1 MKENSLTTLTIE
13 NKVFYEKALL
23 KRLKSEAILYKY
35 GKKAVLPRHHGNTIS
50 WRKFLKFKIP
60 TAPLTEGVT
69 PEPLNKMQPVEFN
82 AKLKQYGD
90 YIEITDLLD
99 FEGIDPILTE
109 ASEAFGEQIAETKDA
124 LIRKVLLEGINVY
137 FGGKKTSRDALTAK
151 DTLTLDDLNRMKTIM
166 RKYNV
171 KPVEN
176 GKYLLLVSPEVQ
188 YDLIALTNETNSF
201 IDIAKYAK
209 TESILDGEVGTILG
223 FKIIV
228 DNFTSSVENASG
240 VVVHQ
245 CIALGKDAFGVV
257 DLEGDTNSPRLIHK
271 PLGSGGTNDP
281 IDQIQTLGWKINGFA
296 TRILYDEAVMRVEV
310 ASGIN
315 VSSNE
320 ITDEKT
326 RTHFVEM
333 NNE

>member
-1 MKENSLTTLTIE
+1 M
-13 NKVFYEKALL
+13 
-23 KRLKSEAILYKY
+23 
-35 GKKAVLPRHHGNTIS
+35 
-50 WRKFLKFKIP
+50 
-60 TAPLTEGVT
+60 
-69 PEPLNKMQPVEFN
+69 
-82 AKLKQYGD
+82 
-90 YIEITDLLD
+90 
-99 FEGIDPILTE
+99 
-109 ASEAFGEQIAETKDA
+109 
-124 LIRKVLLEGINVY
+124 
-137 FGGKKTSRDALTAK
+137 
-151 DTLTLDDLNRMKTIM
+151 
-166 RKYNV
+166 
-171 KPVEN
+171 
-176 GKYLLLVSPEVQ
+176 YLLLVSPEVQ

-326 RTHFVEM
+326 RTHFVAM